1 MLNIQHLKRDVLDQ
15 HWKVLHMIVS
25 QHQFSKTQATKNSRG
40 GGGGGTQRNKLN
52 K

>member
-40 GGGGGTQRNKLN
+40 VGGAGHKEI